1 MEGSDNNINKNRVM
15 RKMRKTIIIIQ
26 LKENYNNM
34 LNNRVRSRMLIYHI
48 WRKMIIKLLIM
59 E

>member
-26 LKENYNNM
+26 QKDNYNNVI
-34 LNNRVRSRMLIYHI
+34 NKRVRNRMINNNNYQ
-48 WRKMIIKLLIM
+48 
-59 E
+59 

>member
-26 LKENYNNM
+26 QIKNYNYV
-34 LNNRVRSRMLIYHI
+34 LNNRVRSRMLNYHI
-48 WRKMIIKLLIM
+48 
-59 E
+59 